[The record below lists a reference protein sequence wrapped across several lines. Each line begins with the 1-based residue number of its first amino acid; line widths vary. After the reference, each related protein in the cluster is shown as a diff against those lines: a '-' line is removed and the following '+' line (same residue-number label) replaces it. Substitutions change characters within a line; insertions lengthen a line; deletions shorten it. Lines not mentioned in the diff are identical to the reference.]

1 MSTVIDTTAVKDTDK
16 VRLRNLTKNPAVYIT
31 PATGIRREIPALGY
45 IEVTAGEVRECSYD
59 VGCSNL
65 LRNYVQVCNRE
76 LARELGVSDDMIEYN
91 WGDKEVTAA
100 VTTADMDVLLDAL
113 DFAPAGIKQAI
124 VDKAVEL
131 AIPDMDRREAIEK
144 AMNININR
152 IIENKK
158 VIDAAS
164 SGSSG
169 SQQQRRRKATGSTQ
183 TRTRRAKSE
192 AAK

>member
-59 VGCSNL
+59 AGCSNL

-158 VIDAAS
+158 VIDTAS

-169 SQQQRRRKATGSTQ
+169 SQQQRRRKATGSIQ